1 MKQLSIATITIDM
14 DGKYDKIE
22 IKLFKLFWQEV
33 KQGNILF
40 FCFIILCGT
49 IYF

>member
-22 IKLFKLFWQEV
+22 IKLFKLFGRRLNKETFV
-33 KQGNILF
+33 FIL
-40 FCFIILCGT
+40 L
-49 IYF
+49 